1 MTGNAGGSNNCVPL
15 DLSQNVPSCPVAY
28 RRSCIGSLKDTG
40 SDLAGPNMHVGYIDI
55 KGSQNIYYISIDM
68 LEGVDSNMFSY
79 SSKNNGYICNN
90 TAGQQ
95 YCATSLLSTVAARRL
110 N

>member
-1 MTGNAGGSNNCVPL
+1 MTGNAGESSSCVPL
-15 DLSQNVPSCPVAY
+15 DLSQNVPSCPGVY
-28 RRSCIGSLKDTG
+28 RSCISSLSGSG

-68 LEGVDSNMFSY
+68 LDGVDSNMFSY
-79 SSKNNGYICNN
+79 NPRTNDYNCNN